1 MTLEM
6 EQLTISYLGTN
17 HYFSG
22 GGGGGDE
29 KFEKKLFAELETP
42 K

>member
-1 MTLEM
+1 MGGAE
-6 EQLTISYLGTN
+6 EIRGPYLGTN

-22 GGGGGDE
+22 GGGGGEDE